1 MMRGFFIAFFLSP
14 AFLFSQNELPYNIG
28 EYSAFDISFG
38 GITVGSAE
46 MEVVEHTLIDNI
58 STFHIVGKGRTALFF
73 DWFFKVRDVYETYLD
88 TAKILPVKFIR
99 NIHEGGCEKQQLY
112 NFNHLDSLVLTAD
125 TAYRIP
131 YNSQDMLS
139 ALFYART
146 FNKEYLK
153 QTNSFFVPIFMD
165 EENYFLE
172 VVYLGNEIVETKWG
186 MINCM
191 IFKPKMQEGRVF
203 EDGEQMKIWITDDAN
218 HLLMKVET
226 KIWAGTIKAN
236 LVDYKELKY
245 PLSISK
251 QE

>member
-1 MMRGFFIAFFLSP
+1 MKGFFLALFLFP
-14 AFLFSQNELPYNIG
+14 ALLFSQNKLPYSIG
-28 EYSAFDISFG
+28 EYSAFEVSFG

-46 MEVVEHTLIDNI
+46 MEVVEHSVIDSI
-58 STFHIVGKGRTALFF
+58 STFHIIGKGRTAPFF
-73 DWFFKVRDVYETYLD
+73 DWFFKVRDIYETYLD
-88 TAKILPVKFIR
+88 TLKILPVKFIR
-99 NIHEGGCEKQQLY
+99 NIHEGGYEKQQLY

-125 TAYRIP
+125 SVYKML

-139 ALFYART
+139 ALFYSRT

-153 QTNSFFVPIFMD
+153 ETNSFFVPIFMD

-172 VVYLGNEIVETKWG
+172 IAYLGNEIIESKWG

-191 IFKPKMQEGRVF
+191 VFKPKMQEGRVF

-236 LVDYKELKY
+236 LVEYKELKY

-251 QE
+251 

>member
-1 MMRGFFIAFFLSP
+1 MMRVFFIAFFLSP

-58 STFHIVGKGRTALFF
+58 STFHIVGKARTALFF
-73 DWFFKVRDVYETYLD
+73 DWVFKVRDVYETYLD
-88 TAKILPVKFIR
+88 TAKILPIKFIR
-99 NIHEGGCEKQQLY
+99 NIHEGGYEKQQWY

-146 FNKEYLK
+146 FNKESLK
-153 QTNSFFVPIFMD
+153 RTNSFFVPIFMD

-172 VVYLGNEIVETKWG
+172 VVYLGNDIVETKWG

-191 IFKPKMQEGRVF
+191 VFKPKMQEGRVF

-251 QE
+251 

>member
-1 MMRGFFIAFFLSP
+1 MMRVFFIAFFLSP
-14 AFLFSQNELPYNIG
+14 VFLFSQNELPYNIG

-73 DWFFKVRDVYETYLD
+73 FFFFKVRDVYETYLD
-88 TAKILPVKFIR
+88 TAKILPIKFIR
-99 NIHEGGCEKQQLY
+99 NIHEGGYEKQQWY

-146 FNKEYLK
+146 FNKESLK
-153 QTNSFFVPIFMD
+153 RTNSFFVPIFMD

-172 VVYLGNEIVETKWG
+172 VVYLGNDIVETKWG

-191 IFKPKMQEGRVF
+191 VFKPKMQEGRVF

-245 PLSISK
+245 PLSISR
-251 QE
+251 

>member
-1 MMRGFFIAFFLSP
+1 MMRRFFIAFLLSP

-46 MEVVEHTLIDNI
+46 MEVVEHTLIDDI

-88 TAKILPVKFIR
+88 SAKILPIKFIR
-99 NIHEGGCEKQQLY
+99 NIPEGGYEKQQLY

-146 FNKEYLK
+146 FNKESLK
-153 QTNSFFVPIFMD
+153 ETNSFFVPIFMD
-165 EENYFLE
+165 EENYFLQIG
-172 VVYLGNEIVETKWG
+172 YLGNDIAETKWG

-191 IFKPKMQEGRVF
+191 VFKPKMQEGRVF

-251 QE
+251 